1 MTLQNTIRT
10 VLLAASV
17 CYVASAQTDRVPS
30 GTQITVRTNDSIDA
44 KDSNEGRIYT
54 GVVSDDVRDNSG
66 RVVIPRG
73 SNAELIVRDTSDRNL
88 VLDLESVSING
99 RRYSVST
106 QDEYISA
113 DQGRNKEGVGANKR
127 TGKYVGGGAVI
138 GSIIGAIAGGGKGAA
153 IGAATG
159 AGAGAVTQTVTR
171 GGNVRVPSESLV
183 TFRLDRPLR
192 IMEPDPGYDRD
203 GSHYHRYN
211 DRSDDNRSRS
221 RYNDRYRD

>member
-1 MTLQNTIRT
+1 MTLKNSIRT

-17 CYVASAQTDRVPS
+17 CYVASAQTDRLPS
-30 GTQITVRTNDSIDA
+30 GAQITVRTNDSIDA

-54 GVVSDDVRDNSG
+54 GVVSSDVRDNSG
-66 RVVIPRG
+66 NVLIPRG

-88 VLDLESVSING
+88 VLDLESVTVNG

-106 QDEYISA
+106 EDEVISG
-113 DQGRNKEGVGANKR
+113 DEGDRREGIGANSR

-159 AGAGAVTQTVTR
+159 AGAGAVTQSVTR
-171 GGNVRVPSESLV
+171 GGSIHVPSESLV

-192 IMEPDPGYDRD
+192 IMEPDPGYDRN
-203 GSHYHRYN
+203 GSHYHRY
-211 DRSDDNRSRS
+211 DNTRSRS
-221 RYNDRYRD
+221 LDRRRN